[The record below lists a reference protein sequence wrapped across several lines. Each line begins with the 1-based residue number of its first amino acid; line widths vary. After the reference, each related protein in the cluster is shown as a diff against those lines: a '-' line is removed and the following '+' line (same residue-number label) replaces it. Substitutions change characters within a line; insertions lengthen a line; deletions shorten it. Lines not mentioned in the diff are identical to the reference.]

1 MAENLGPDIPPS
13 LYYAMGV
20 QYTENFGRD
29 EQPYLYNGKEFIEAH
44 GLNEYDSQA
53 RMYYAPIMRTT
64 TMDPLAENY
73 YHISPYAWC
82 GNNPVNAI
90 DLNGMDTVEV
100 TYNAE
105 TDYWDLGEPTISEGD
120 DVVYVTDQEGNRT
133 EYLFSEGEY
142 GERAIFLNLEN
153 TREGEDGYV
162 LGVYHVSGAKEGG
175 TGFYVTPGGKASNE
189 ENSGRRI
196 IEGTYPIIAPHE
208 TAEWR
213 YPGVG
218 GKAVERGSR
227 FHYGGSN
234 PRPWSKG
241 CFILFPNY
249 KIEGGR
255 LSVDLELSKVAAIN
269 FAHLM
274 GGVGAINYQFT
285 DKKGNVKNRIGV
297 SWYPYGISNKLVLKS
312 R

>member
-1 MAENLGPDIPPS
+1 
-13 LYYAMGV
+13 
-20 QYTENFGRD
+20 
-29 EQPYLYNGKEFIEAH
+29 
-44 GLNEYDSQA
+44 
-53 RMYYAPIMRTT
+53 
-64 TMDPLAENY
+64 
-73 YHISPYAWC
+73 
-82 GNNPVNAI
+82 
-90 DLNGMDTVEV
+90 MDTVEV

-153 TREGEDGYV
+153 TGEGEDGYV

-189 ENSGRRI
+189 EKSGRRI
-196 IEGTYPIIAPHE
+196 SEGTYPIIAPYE

>member
-1 MAENLGPDIPPS
+1 
-13 LYYAMGV
+13 
-20 QYTENFGRD
+20 
-29 EQPYLYNGKEFIEAH
+29 
-44 GLNEYDSQA
+44 
-53 RMYYAPIMRTT
+53 
-64 TMDPLAENY
+64 
-73 YHISPYAWC
+73 
-82 GNNPVNAI
+82 
-90 DLNGMDTVEV
+90 MDTVEV

-153 TREGEDGYV
+153 TGEGEDGYV

-189 ENSGRRI
+189 ERSGRRI
-196 IEGTYPIIAPHE
+196 NEGTYPIIAPYE

-255 LSVDLELSKVAAIN
+255 LSVDLELSKAQLLILPILWEVLEPLIINLQIKKGMLKIESEYHGIRMESAI
-269 FAHLM
+269 H
-274 GGVGAINYQFT
+274 GGIIGAIIMYWSSTITCQVH
-285 DKKGNVKNRIGV
+285 NVRFVKV
-297 SWYPYGISNKLVLKS
+297 
-312 R
+312 